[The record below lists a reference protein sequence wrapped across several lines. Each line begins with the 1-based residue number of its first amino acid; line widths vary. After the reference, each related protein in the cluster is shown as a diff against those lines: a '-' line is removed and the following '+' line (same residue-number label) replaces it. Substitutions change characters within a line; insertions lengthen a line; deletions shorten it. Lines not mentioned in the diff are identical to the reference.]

1 MNFGGKNC
9 ADWAGKNMLSVGI
22 IGLGTIG
29 NVVAKAL
36 DDGIGGM
43 RLAAIASGRRD
54 KAIASIAKLS
64 EQVDL
69 LTIDEVAERCDIIV
83 DCAPKAV
90 FRELAMATL
99 SRGRILVT
107 VSGAGILANEDI
119 EDVARQN
126 GGRLILATGALLGLD
141 AVRAATEGTI
151 HSVRMITRKPP
162 NALRDAP
169 HIIDNNISLD
179 RLNGAIQVFEG
190 SAREGAKAF
199 PANVNVAAALGLAGI
214 GADAT
219 QLEVWADPH
228 LDRNTHSI
236 EVDADSAKFTLQI
249 QNVQSESNP
258 GTGKIT
264 ALSVIAC
271 LRGMTAPM
279 KVGS

>member
-1 MNFGGKNC
+1 MKISKIWHARMVASLFWRPVRIAWPRRGARRRRGHNPLGADDHPQTTQC
-9 ADWAGKNMLSVGI
+9 AK
-22 IGLGTIG
+22 
-29 NVVAKAL
+29 
-36 DDGIGGM
+36 
-43 RLAAIASGRRD
+43 
-54 KAIASIAKLS
+54 
-64 EQVDL
+64 
-69 LTIDEVAERCDIIV
+69 
-83 DCAPKAV
+83 
-90 FRELAMATL
+90 
-99 SRGRILVT
+99 
-107 VSGAGILANEDI
+107 
-119 EDVARQN
+119 
-126 GGRLILATGALLGLD
+126 
-141 AVRAATEGTI
+141 
-151 HSVRMITRKPP
+151 
-162 NALRDAP
+162 RDAP

-249 QNVQSESNP
+249 ENVQSESNP

>member
-1 MNFGGKNC
+1 
-9 ADWAGKNMLSVGI
+9 
-22 IGLGTIG
+22 
-29 NVVAKAL
+29 
-36 DDGIGGM
+36 
-43 RLAAIASGRRD
+43 
-54 KAIASIAKLS
+54 
-64 EQVDL
+64 
-69 LTIDEVAERCDIIV
+69 
-83 DCAPKAV
+83 
-90 FRELAMATL
+90 
-99 SRGRILVT
+99 
-107 VSGAGILANEDI
+107 
-119 EDVARQN
+119 
-126 GGRLILATGALLGLD
+126 LLGLD
-141 AVRAATEGTI
+141 AVRAAAEGNI

-162 NALRDAP
+162 NALKDAP

-179 RLNGAIQVFEG
+179 RLNGAIQVFKG

-219 QLEVWADPH
+219 ELEVWADPH

-279 KVGS
+279 KIGS

>member
-1 MNFGGKNC
+1 MNFGEKKFTE
-9 ADWAGKNMLSVGI
+9 WAGKNMLSVGI

-36 DDGIGGM
+36 DDGISGM

-54 KAIASIAKLS
+54 RAIASIKKLS
-64 EQVDL
+64 KPVDL
-69 LTIDEVAERCDIIV
+69 VTIDDLAERCDIIV

-141 AVRAATEGTI
+141 AVRAAAEGTI

>member
-1 MNFGGKNC
+1 
-9 ADWAGKNMLSVGI
+9 MLSVGI

-36 DDGIGGM
+36 DEGINGM
-43 RLAAIASGRRD
+43 SLVAIASGRRD
-54 KAIASIAKLS
+54 KALASIAGLS
-64 EQVDL
+64 SPVEFMS
-69 LTIDEVAERCDIIV
+69 IDEVAACCDVIV
-83 DCAPKAV
+83 DCAPKSV
-90 FRELAMATL
+90 FRDIAIEAF
-99 SRGRILVT
+99 SWGRILVT

-119 EDVARQN
+119 EDMARKN
-126 GGRLILATGALLGLD
+126 GGQLVLATGALLGLD
-141 AVRAATEGTI
+141 AVRAAAEGNI

-162 NALRDAP
+162 NALKDAP
-169 HIIDNNISLD
+169 HIINNNISLD
-179 RLNGAIQVFEG
+179 RLNGAIQVFKG

-219 QLEVWADPH
+219 ELEVWADPH

-249 QNVQSESNP
+249 QNVQSENNP

-279 KVGS
+279 KIGS

>member
-1 MNFGGKNC
+1 MNFGGKNW

-249 QNVQSESNP
+249 ENVQSESNP

>member
-1 MNFGGKNC
+1 VNFGGKNC

-69 LTIDEVAERCDIIV
+69 LTINEVAERCDIIV

-249 QNVQSESNP
+249 ENVQSESNP

>member
-1 MNFGGKNC
+1 
-9 ADWAGKNMLSVGI
+9 MLSVGI

-90 FRELAMATL
+90 FRDIAMAAL
-99 SRGRILVT
+99 SRGRTLVT

-119 EDVARQN
+119 EEVARQN
-126 GGRLILATGALLGLD
+126 GGQLVLATGALLGLD
-141 AVRAATEGTI
+141 AVRAAAEGTI

-249 QNVQSESNP
+249 ENVQSESNP

>member
-1 MNFGGKNC
+1 MNFGGKNW

>member
-1 MNFGGKNC
+1 VNFGGKNC